1 MDVKT
6 LLKGATIFPITSN
19 PFKGD
24 ILISNGK
31 IEKIG
36 ENIQDPNAE
45 IVDLTGKFL
54 FPGFVD
60 AHSHIGL
67 FEEGVGYYYS
77 DGNEATDPVTPHVKA
92 LDGFNPQ
99 DPAIERAL
107 AGGVTTVMIVPGSA
121 NPIGGQGSVVKFKS
135 IIVEECVVKD
145 PAGLKMA
152 FGENPKRV
160 YGERKQQTPSTR
172 MGTAGVIRDYF
183 IKVKN
188 YMKKKEIAEKEGK
201 EFTETDLKMEIGE
214 LVLRKKIPARIHAH
228 RADDILTAIRIA
240 EEFGFNLVIEHGTE
254 AYKISKILA
263 EKNIPVV
270 VGPLLTF
277 RTKLELKD
285 LTMEVIAKLVEA
297 GVMIALMCDHP
308 VIPLEYA
315 TVQAATAMRYGA
327 REEDLLKILTIN
339 PAKILGLDNTIGSI
353 EEGKDADLVVWSDHP
368 FNMKSKVERVFI
380 EGMEVFRR

>member
-1 MDVKT
+1 MSVKI
-6 LLKGATIFPITSN
+6 LFKNATVFPITSR

-24 ILISNGK
+24 VLVSNGK
-31 IEKIG
+31 VEKLG
-36 ENIQDPNAE
+36 ENIEDPDAE

-54 FPGFVD
+54 FPGFID

-107 AGGVTTVMIVPGSA
+107 AGGVTSVMIVPGSA
-121 NPIGGQGSVVKFKS
+121 NPVGGQGSVIKFRS

-160 YGERKQQTPSTR
+160 YGERKQTPSTR

-183 IKVKN
+183 TKVKN
-188 YMKKKEIAEKEGK
+188 YMKKKELAQKEGK

-214 LVLRKKIPARIHAH
+214 MVLRKKIPARMHAH

-254 AYKISKILA
+254 AYKISKVLA
-263 EKNIPVV
+263 EKKIPVV

-285 LTMEVIAKLVEA
+285 LTMETIAKLLKD
-297 GVMIALMCDHP
+297 GVLIALMCDHP
-308 VIPLEYA
+308 VIPLEFA

-327 REEDLLKILTIN
+327 KEEDLLKILTVD
-339 PAKILGLDNTIGSI
+339 PAKILGLEDRIGSI
-353 EEGKDADLVVWSDHP
+353 EPGKDADLVVWSGHP
-368 FNMKSKVERVFI
+368 FDMKSVVERVYI
-380 EGMEVFRR
+380 DGVEVFRR